1 MEVKR
6 FIVGLCC
13 LILASFSAMAYAED
27 IPVNK
32 NWEEELGTRS
42 LSSCPT
48 LIKEGSTLFILTD
61 EVLENVSIA
70 ITSVDGGQI
79 YVDLNHVTV
88 DMEYVIPVD
97 LLPAG
102 DYLITVRQGNKYVMG
117 WFHVG

>member
-1 MEVKR
+1 MKEKK
-6 FIVGLCC
+6 FIVSLCC
-13 LILASFSAMAYAED
+13 LVLTLFSTVVYAEK
-27 IPVNK
+27 IPTNNV
-32 NWEEELGTRS
+32 WEEQEGERS

>member
-6 FIVGLCC
+6 FIVGLCS
-13 LILASFSAMAYAED
+13 LILASFSAMVYAED

-32 NWEEELGTRS
+32 NWEEELGVRS

-48 LIKEGSTLFILTD
+48 LIKEGSTLFILTS

-70 ITSVDGGQI
+70 ITSVDGGQV
-79 YVDLNHVTV
+79 YVDLHHVTV
-88 DMEYVIPVD
+88 DMEYAIPVD
-97 LLPAG
+97 LLPTG

>member
-1 MEVKR
+1 MKR
-6 FIVGLCC
+6 FIVTLVCFAFVGLGE
-13 LILASFSAMAYAED
+13 MAYAETIPTKEDWSND
-27 IPVNK
+27 IDS
-32 NWEEELGTRS
+32 RS

-48 LIKEGSTLFILTD
+48 LIKEGSTLFILTN

>member
-6 FIVGLCC
+6 FIVGLCS
-13 LILASFSAMAYAED
+13 LILASFSAMVYAED

-32 NWEEELGTRS
+32 NWEEQEGERS

-48 LIKEGSTLFILTD
+48 LIKEGSTLFILTN

-70 ITSVDGGQI
+70 ITSVDGGQV
-79 YVDLNHVTV
+79 YVDLHHVTV
-88 DMEYVIPVD
+88 DMEYAIPVD
-97 LLPAG
+97 LLPTG